1 MPCGIGNRLG
11 NKGAVA
17 VSLCVGGTSF
27 LFVNCHL
34 AAHQRRTA
42 QRNADYH
49 RIDTLLPLRPPNGT
63 AACAGASA
71 NGGGSGSGGGGG
83 SDSGGGGGSASSSG
97 AGAGASARYDRV
109 FWLGDLNYRVELP
122 REQVD
127 ALLAQPASEPSWAAR
142 RDELLAHDQL
152 RRQMA
157 TGDAFAGFAE
167 SEIRFRPTYKFDRRQ
182 HGAYDLSEKR
192 RVPAWTDRVLSRS
205 RGGGGGIVCVRYDSC
220 EALDTSDHR
229 PVLAE
234 FTVRCVVD
242 AALLQAVLSDSGVAW
257 PDVAARNRTR
267 TVGAGSA

>member
-1 MPCGIGNRLG
+1 M
-11 NKGAVA
+11 
-17 VSLCVGGTSF
+17 SLCVGGTSF

-49 RIDTLLPLRPPNGT
+49 RIESLLPLRPPNG
-63 AACAGASA
+63 AAAGVSGGGGASGGGAAGARAGASA
-71 NGGGSGSGGGGG
+71 VVGEV
-83 SDSGGGGGSASSSG
+83 
-97 AGAGASARYDRV
+97 ASARFDRV
-109 FWLGDLNYRVELP
+109 FWLGDLNYRVELE
-122 REQVD
+122 REQAD
-127 ALLAQPASEPSWAAR
+127 ALLARPASEPGWAAR

-152 RRQMA
+152 RRQMT
-157 TGDAFAGFAE
+157 TGEAFAGFAE
-167 SEIRFRPTYKFDRRQ
+167 GEISFRPTYKFDRRQ

-192 RVPAWTDRVLSRS
+192 RVPAYTDRVLSRS
-205 RGGGGGIVCVRYDSC
+205 RGGGSGGIACVRYDSC

-257 PDVAARNRTR
+257 PDVAARNHTR
-267 TVGAGSA
+267 TAVAGSV